1 MRIPSNGEIIPA
13 DTACC
18 GEIVILTNDTLKL
31 NDTLGNVELLPR
43 KAWEKNPIPLLR
55 TTVEPQNQEQRD
67 LLLNALTEIADTD
80 PLLHYYVDT
89 ITHEI
94 IISFLGTVQLEVI
107 CSLLIVS
114 RAIPCEHKCE
124 RTYGHLSGKAIKNSQ
139 LHDSY

>member
-1 MRIPSNGEIIPA
+1 M
-13 DTACC
+13 
-18 GEIVILTNDTLKL
+18 TNDTLKL

-94 IISFLGTVQLEVI
+94 IISFLGKVQLEVV
-107 CSLLIVS
+107 CSLLVERYHVNI
-114 RAIPCEHKCE
+114 KCE
-124 RTYGHLSGKAIKNSQ
+124 RTYGHLSGKAIKNTPVTRFI
-139 LHDSY
+139 LKCRRIRFGHPLA

>member
-1 MRIPSNGEIIPA
+1 MRV
-13 DTACC
+13 
-18 GEIVILTNDTLKL
+18 VILTNDTLKL

-94 IISFLGTVQLEVI
+94 IISF
-107 CSLLIVS
+107 
-114 RAIPCEHKCE
+114 
-124 RTYGHLSGKAIKNSQ
+124 
-139 LHDSY
+139 